1 MSLNSSFFRFFQK
14 FISEL
19 EYLFTIILVNNFLSS
34 NKACL
39 YVNHLLQIF
48 NWTFS
53 ECKENNFLGL
63 AKSRKLPHWI
73 IQIQHEKEENPS
85 FFVNF
90 LHERV
95 ALTTWVS
102 PADIDGFH
110 SLWWL
115 HVEIFFCKSS
125 SFLNIND
132 TELSQ
137 LSKNLNTIFINIM
150 KSLYVWCPWS

>member
-1 MSLNSSFFRFFQK
+1 MWFITQRGTSRINNKVLSLNSSFFRFFQK

-34 NKACL
+34 NKACIYANNFFQKL
-39 YVNHLLQIF
+39 INFELF

-53 ECKENNFLGL
+53 ECKENYFLGL

-90 LHERV
+90 FHERV

-110 SLWWL
+110 LLWWL
-115 HVEIFFCKSS
+115 HVEIFFVKVLL
-125 SFLNIND
+125 F
-132 TELSQ
+132 
-137 LSKNLNTIFINIM
+137 
-150 KSLYVWCPWS
+150 